1 MSFRPLRAL
10 LVICFLAACTTG
22 GNPTVKASLPPA
34 EDDFVSVAKEYI
46 QKKAVEN
53 DFKEPLFAGKN
64 FKVGDIIDDSN
75 GSKVILGR
83 ASECFPDLDLNVD
96 PIPQTQTIKL
106 KTGSSSSF
114 GGSIEALENLLGKIN
129 FGIDF
134 NKSKDVSLV
143 INGFEGQSVSFV
155 ALINAINKVNKET
168 SLNSCLGFLKED
180 ISLNQYILMGA
191 FYVNSITLKTN
202 GEDGFQA
209 TADAKANLEQIAQ
222 IPANGGVNVKISP
235 KKDQITYDFGSAKV
249 LVAGQILRSSERRYL
264 ELINSIEKKL
274 GLPPTKVLPT
284 PEPTPTVS
292 ASMMPEAT
300 PTLLPSPLLSPSAS
314 PTASSDS
321 EVLAASPSPEISP
334 VSTASPVS
342 SPTSADI

>member
-10 LVICFLAACTTG
+10 LLICFLAACTTG

-129 FGIDF
+129 FGVDF

-284 PEPTPTVS
+284 PEPTATVSSSASPEPTVS
-292 ASMMPEAT
+292 VSPTPAVSPTMTASPET
-300 PTLLPSPLLSPSAS
+300 PSVSPAPEVSPSAS
-314 PTASSDS
+314 ESA
-321 EVLAASPSPEISP
+321 
-334 VSTASPVS
+334 TASPVETAS
-342 SPTSADI
+342 